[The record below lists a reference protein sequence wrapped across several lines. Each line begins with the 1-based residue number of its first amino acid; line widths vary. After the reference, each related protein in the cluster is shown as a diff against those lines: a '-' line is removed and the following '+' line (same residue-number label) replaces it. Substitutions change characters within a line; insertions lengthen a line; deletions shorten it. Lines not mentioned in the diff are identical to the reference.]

1 MKKNLL
7 MAITAVMVMS
17 SCSKNEMVDTTV
29 SANTPIGFS
38 SYMGTTTKGVSL
50 DPASFLEFEVS
61 AYHTT
66 EAITATG
73 AKTEYINADK
83 VTKNGN
89 TWASTDTHYW
99 PTTGNLSFYAYAPL
113 TYVTYVKATG
123 ATMPGITYTSPVAVA
138 EQKDVVVAKA
148 EDKKSATDGSAPVA
162 MTFGHALTK
171 VNFSATG
178 AEAGFTYN
186 VTSLKVA
193 NVKNVG
199 TYTFLTNPAW
209 ETTEDAAVEYGYF
222 TGKKDVLTT
231 GTKLQDNDDASLM
244 LIPQNASAITVT
256 VAYTVSKD
264 GVEISNTPAAVTT
277 LAGTWEIGKNIRY
290 NLTLP
295 VNGKKITFTASVE
308 NWADETPGTVK

>member
-1 MKKNLL
+1 

-148 EDKKSATDGSAPVA
+148 ENKTSADDGGTSVA

-171 VNFSATG
+171 INFSATG
-178 AEAGFTYN
+178 AEVGFTYK

-199 TYTFLTNPAW
+199 TYTFATAPAW
-209 ETTEDAAVEYGYF
+209 STTDDVVEYTYL
-222 TGKKDVLTT
+222 TGGSVIISDVATI
-231 GTKLQDNDDASLM
+231 KLQESDDASLM

-295 VNGKKITFTASVE
+295 VNGKKITFTASVDA
-308 NWADETPGTVK
+308 WVPETPGTITR